1 MVKFQMPKMGMGALL
16 FALILVIALIIAM
29 QKQMSHK
36 LFFYHHSQATTEED
50 ELKRATGDVEAS
62 NKEKMDMK
70 NYGALDKQTAPITL
84 AEEDAFVRCHVPSL
98 NTQQCWES
106 RFFQCP
112 VINGSYTQCTNNYLP
127 LPKYGNAPCETGR
140 AGFEMAPPKYKIS
153 ENCYY
158 QTTGLRTLQNRVVP
172 A

>member
-50 ELKRATGDVEAS
+50 ELKRSTGDVEAS
-62 NKEKMDMK
+62 NKEKISE
-70 NYGALDKQTAPITL
+70 YGALDKQTAPITL

-112 VINGSYTQCTNNYLP
+112 VINGSYVQCTNNYLP

-153 ENCYY
+153 EDCYY

>member
-1 MVKFQMPKMGMGALL
+1 MAIMSMGALM
-16 FALILVIALIIAM
+16 FALILVIALVVAM

-50 ELKRATGDVEAS
+50 ELMRAMGNVEAS

-70 NYGALDKQTAPITL
+70 NYGALDVQTAPITL
-84 AEEDAFVRCHVPSL
+84 SEEDAFARCHVPSL

-112 VINGSYTQCTNNYLP
+112 VINGSYSQCTNNNLP

-158 QTTGLRTLQNRVVP
+158 ETTGLMTRQNKVY
-172 A
+172 AA